1 VVKVS
6 KIDDF
11 KSFVKNKPELISY
24 VRNGDMTWQK
34 FYEIWDIYGTDSEEW
49 QKYKPTED
57 SSKKANTTSDNA
69 TRSTDTKEAFGINDL
84 FNMFKKID
92 LNSVKN
98 NISGI
103 QKAIGLIQDM
113 TNKTGADAGATAAK
127 SAYTPRPIFRRF
139 ED

>member
-6 KIDDF
+6 KIDEF
-11 KSFVKNKPELISY
+11 KSFVKTKPELISY

-34 FYEIWDIYGTDSEEW
+34 FYEVWDIYGTDSEEW
-49 QKYKPTED
+49 QKYKPKED
-57 SSKKANTTSDNA
+57 SPKDANTTSDNA
-69 TRSTDTKEAFGINDL
+69 TRISDTKEAFGINDL

-113 TNKTGADAGATAAK
+113 TNKTGTDTVANAAK

>member
-11 KSFVKNKPELISY
+11 KSFVKTKPELISY
-24 VRNGDMTWQK
+24 VKNGDMTWQK
-34 FYEIWDIYGTDSEEW
+34 FYEVWDIYGADSEEW
-49 QKYKPTED
+49 KKYKLREEN
-57 SSKKANTTSDNA
+57 NTKDNA
-69 TRSTDTKEAFGINDL
+69 TRITDTKEAFGINDL
-84 FNMFKKID
+84 FGMLKKVD
-92 LNSVKN
+92 LNSIKN

-113 TNKTGADAGATAAK
+113 TSKTGTEAAK

>member
-6 KIDDF
+6 KIDEF
-11 KSFVKNKPELISY
+11 KSFVKTKPELISY

-34 FYEIWDIYGTDSEEW
+34 FYEIWDIYGSNNEEW
-49 QKYKPTED
+49 KKYKPKED
-57 SSKKANTTSDNA
+57 SSKEASNTSDNA
-69 TRSTDTKEAFGINDL
+69 TRTTDTKEVFGINDL

-113 TNKTGADAGATAAK
+113 TNKTGADVGTTAAK